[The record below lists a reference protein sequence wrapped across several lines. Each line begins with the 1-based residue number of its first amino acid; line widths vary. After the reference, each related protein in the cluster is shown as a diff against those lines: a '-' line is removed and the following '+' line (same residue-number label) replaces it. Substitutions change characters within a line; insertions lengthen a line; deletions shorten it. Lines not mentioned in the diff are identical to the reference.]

1 VEGATTY
8 AVRDIPAVSGMVWRL
23 IKEVFTMAIKS
34 PTTATSK
41 VRSPHPKI
49 QKMHE
54 LYLKRR
60 SQRNAAPQ
68 KVVKQWHLVEEA
80 EKVFDAFEEWN
91 ATIEEGSGIEV
102 GSGMPAVPIATF
114 AQAAE

>member
-1 VEGATTY
+1 
-8 AVRDIPAVSGMVWRL
+8 
-23 IKEVFTMAIKS
+23 MAIKS

-49 QKMHE
+49 QKMHD

-68 KVVKQWHLVEEA
+68 KVVKQWDLGEAA
-80 EKVFDAFEEWN
+80 EKFFDASFKEWN
-91 ATIEEGSGIEV
+91 AAIEEGSGIEV
-102 GSGMPAVPIATF
+102 GSGMPAVPVATF